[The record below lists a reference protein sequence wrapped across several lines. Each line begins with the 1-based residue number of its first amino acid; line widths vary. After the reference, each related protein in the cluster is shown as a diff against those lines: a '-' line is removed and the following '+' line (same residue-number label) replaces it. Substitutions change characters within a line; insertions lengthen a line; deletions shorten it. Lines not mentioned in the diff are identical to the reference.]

1 MDHPQG
7 PSDENT
13 FHCQG
18 STPTTTS
25 PSNVVQQSITNT
37 PHRNLRAQVPSR
49 LKRTLTET
57 DISTMLPPADQTPA
71 DQTSTAKRA
80 RIIVP
85 VPSQPMPLRLP
96 SENEMVGQPES
107 ASGGDCKGKAK
118 LRRTSSYYPGRGDDH
133 GCDHGPHYLPPPD
146 TYGGDNDT
154 DDHVETEED
163 WMGDELVA
171 KLTQGS
177 TSKFS
182 EAVARERP
190 SWKGLDS
197 IAESILADQST
208 GPQTGD
214 TPVSAS
220 ASGRVVSVGTTPP
233 LPESESKEATAGH
246 ELSVAA
252 MLPAAIS
259 VNQTTTQESSGAPWP
274 ADTDLLFAT
283 GSSKIKLTLQHPLVR
298 LVLQDAIDHM
308 RAHLV
313 LINAFPDPGAALAFA
328 RDSLMTAVEDRQPDT
343 KILCQRFQDD
353 IEYFTRVIPVPRC
366 RISRIRSEVKERC
379 NIICVPEIYAIGPQT
394 EITRVIRGQLSN
406 YNYTFPYPIIGIAP
420 DGIPKRTRP
429 YRNGRIIS
437 VIRDLYFTAIGGG
450 SSLATR
456 FEDHFPTHQA
466 ANGDIIQE
474 VPMSMVALVAT
485 ALYATLF
492 EWRTG
497 EQRTMEFSANTFLDV
512 YLGHV
517 NTLNHIC
524 ENRAGMY
531 HLMMAD
537 IFSLASTNANLS
549 GNPIAELDLGA
560 LEN

>member
-37 PHRNLRAQVPSR
+37 PHRNLRAQVPY
-49 LKRTLTET
+49 
-57 DISTMLPPADQTPA
+57 QTPA

-182 EAVARERP
+182 EAVTRERP

-197 IAESILADQST
+197 IAGSILADQST

-214 TPVSAS
+214 TLVSAS

-246 ELSVAA
+246 ELSADTEAVAA

-343 KILCQRFQDD
+343 KSS
-353 IEYFTRVIPVPRC
+353 PRC
-366 RISRIRSEVKERC
+366 RISRIRSKVKERC

-420 DGIPKRTRP
+420 DGIPKHTWP
-429 YRNGRIIS
+429 YRNGHIIS

-485 ALYATLF
+485 AHCCSTAT
-492 EWRTG
+492 
-497 EQRTMEFSANTFLDV
+497 V
-512 YLGHV
+512 YMQST
-517 NTLNHIC
+517 TLP
-524 ENRAGMY
+524 AVY
-531 HLMMAD
+531 H
-537 IFSLASTNANLS
+537 SLPQSTTV
-549 GNPIAELDLGA
+549 
-560 LEN
+560 

>member
-1 MDHPQG
+1 M
-7 PSDENT
+7 
-13 FHCQG
+13 
-18 STPTTTS
+18 
-25 PSNVVQQSITNT
+25 
-37 PHRNLRAQVPSR
+37 
-49 LKRTLTET
+49 
-57 DISTMLPPADQTPA
+57 STMSPPA

-80 RIIVP
+80 RIILP

-96 SENEMVGQPES
+96 SNNETVGQPES
-107 ASGGDCKGKAK
+107 EGDCKGKAK
-118 LRRTSSYYPGRGDDH
+118 LRRTSSYYPGRGDPGCSH
-133 GCDHGPHYLPPPD
+133 GTHDVPLPDP
-146 TYGGDNDT
+146 YGGNNDT
-154 DDHVETEED
+154 DDNVETEED
-163 WMGDELVA
+163 WMGDELIA
-171 KLTQGS
+171 ELTPGS

-182 EAVARERP
+182 EAVAREQP

-197 IAESILADQST
+197 IAESILGDQSS
-208 GPQTGD
+208 GAPAGN
-214 TPVSAS
+214 TPGSAN
-220 ASGRVVSVGTTPP
+220 ASGRVVSVGSTPP

-252 MLPAAIS
+252 ILPATIS
-259 VNQTTTQESSGAPWP
+259 VNQTTSQESSGAPWP
-274 ADTDLLFAT
+274 AATELLFAL
-283 GSSKIKLTLQHPLVR
+283 GSSKIKLTLQYPLVR

-313 LINAFPDPGAALAFA
+313 LTNTFPDPGAALTFA

-343 KILCQRFQDD
+343 RILCQRFQDD
-353 IEYFTRVIPVPRC
+353 IEYFAQIIPIPRG
-366 RISRIRSEVKERC
+366 RISRIRSEVKECC
-379 NIICVPEIYAIGPQT
+379 NAICVPEIYAIGPQT
-394 EITRVIRGQLSN
+394 EITRIIRGQLSN
-406 YNYTFPYPIIGIAP
+406 YNYTFPYAIIGIAP
-420 DGIPKRTRP
+420 DGIPRRTRP

-437 VIRDLYFTAIGGG
+437 VIRDLYFTGGG

-466 ANGDIIQE
+466 PNGDIVQE
-474 VPMSMVALVAT
+474 VPISMVTLVAT

-497 EQRTMEFSANTFLDV
+497 EQKSMEFSANTFLDV

-524 ENRAGMY
+524 EKRAGVY

-537 IFSLASTNANLS
+537 IFSLASTNANLA

>member
-1 MDHPQG
+1 
-7 PSDENT
+7 
-13 FHCQG
+13 
-18 STPTTTS
+18 
-25 PSNVVQQSITNT
+25 
-37 PHRNLRAQVPSR
+37 
-49 LKRTLTET
+49 
-57 DISTMLPPADQTPA
+57 
-71 DQTSTAKRA
+71 
-80 RIIVP
+80 
-85 VPSQPMPLRLP
+85 
-96 SENEMVGQPES
+96 
-107 ASGGDCKGKAK
+107 
-118 LRRTSSYYPGRGDDH
+118 
-133 GCDHGPHYLPPPD
+133 
-146 TYGGDNDT
+146 
-154 DDHVETEED
+154 
-163 WMGDELVA
+163 
-171 KLTQGS
+171 
-177 TSKFS
+177 
-182 EAVARERP
+182 
-190 SWKGLDS
+190 
-197 IAESILADQST
+197 
-208 GPQTGD
+208 
-214 TPVSAS
+214 
-220 ASGRVVSVGTTPP
+220 
-233 LPESESKEATAGH
+233 
-246 ELSVAA
+246 

-259 VNQTTTQESSGAPWP
+259 VNQITMQESSGAPWP

-313 LINAFPDPGAALAFA
+313 LINAFPDPGATLAFA
-328 RDSLMTAVEDRQPDT
+328 RDSLMTAVEDCQPDT

-353 IEYFTRVIPVPRC
+353 IEYLTRVIPVVWSTIITDETPRC
-366 RISRIRSEVKERC
+366 RISWIRSKVKEHC

-420 DGIPKRTRP
+420 DGIPKRMRP

-450 SSLATR
+450 SSLATH

-517 NTLNHIC
+517 NMLNHIC
-524 ENRAGMY
+524 ENRAAQMQTSLGIP
-531 HLMMAD
+531 LPNSTLELLKIEIVKCVGNWCT
-537 IFSLASTNANLS
+537 IFAWTRIVLESL
-549 GNPIAELDLGA
+549 
-560 LEN
+560 